1 MPLASNASGAAARTS
16 ATAAQR
22 GASPLLRVVIASSL
36 GTVIEWYDFFL
47 YASLAVFLSTQ
58 FFPPNN
64 PTAALLLSVGALGT
78 GYVLRPLGGLVF
90 GAMGDRIGRKRTFV
104 VTMLLMGVATV
115 LIGALP
121 TYGTI
126 GMTAP
131 IALVGLRMVQGL
143 ALGGE
148 YGGAATYL
156 AESAPPGRVGYATSW
171 IQTTA
176 GLGLILAAGI
186 NLGLQAGLGSATYYA
201 WGWRMPFLL
210 SALLVGLSTWIRL
223 RLHESPV
230 FAEMQRQ
237 GQLAASPIKAS
248 LLDRE
253 NLRTIVFTLFGV
265 SAGTAAVSGVLF
277 LYTGIFLQGILKAD
291 PVFATSG
298 TVLGLVLGTP
308 FFVVFGTL
316 SDRIG
321 RRRVILPG
329 LVLNALAMLPIFV
342 GLSQAVAAHDLKLV
356 VLCVFAETVLFA
368 AIYGP
373 YGAFMAES
381 FPARVR
387 YTSLSLPFNLSFSL
401 MGGLLPLISLGLISA
416 TGNIYS
422 GLAYPIG
429 LLVMTIVVNLTWPPK
444 AVGSTEMLRQP

>member
-1 MPLASNASGAAARTS
+1 MSMPVGSTVGSAPVETAAAIAPS
-16 ATAAQR
+16 R
-22 GASPLLRVVIASSL
+22 GTLSRAVVASSL

-47 YASLAVFLSTQ
+47 YASLAVFLATR
-58 FFPPNN
+58 FFPPDN

-90 GAMGDRIGRKRTFV
+90 GAMGDRIGRKKTFV
-104 VTMLLMGVATV
+104 VTMLLMGVATM

-131 IALVGLRMVQGL
+131 VALVCLRMVQGL

-148 YGGAATYL
+148 YGGATTYL

-186 NLGLQAGLGSATYYA
+186 NLGLQAALGSAAYYA
-201 WGWRMPFLL
+201 WGWRVPFLL
-210 SALLVGLSTWIRL
+210 SALLVGLSMWIRL

-237 GQLAASPIKAS
+237 GQLAASPIRAS
-248 LLDRE
+248 LTDRE
-253 NLRTIVFTLFGV
+253 NLKTLAVTLFGV

-277 LYTGIFLQGILKAD
+277 LYTSIFLQGTLKAD
-291 PVFATSG
+291 PMFATSG

-308 FFVVFGTL
+308 FFVIFGAL

-321 RRRVILPG
+321 RRAVILPG
-329 LVLNALAMLPIFV
+329 LVLNGLAMLPVFV
-342 GLSQAVAAHDLKLV
+342 GLSRAVATHDLALLTV
-356 VLCVFAETVLFA
+356 CVFAETVLFA

-401 MGGLLPLISLGLISA
+401 MGGLLPLVSLSLVTA
-416 TGNIYS
+416 TGNIYA

-429 LLVMTIVVNLTWPPK
+429 LIVMTVAVNLIWPPK
-444 AVGSTEMLRQP
+444 PGRTPAAI

>member
-1 MPLASNASGAAARTS
+1 MSIPLAGGAATGADFAGAASGSISSLSRA
-16 ATAAQR
+16 
-22 GASPLLRVVIASSL
+22 VVASSL

-47 YASLAVFLSTQ
+47 YASLAVFLATQ

-64 PTAALLLSVGALGT
+64 PTAALLLSVAALGT
-78 GYVLRPLGGLVF
+78 GYVLRPLGGLLF

-121 TYGTI
+121 TFGAI

-131 IALVGLRMVQGL
+131 VALVCLRMVQGL

-156 AESAPPGRVGYATSW
+156 AESAPPGRIGYATSW

-186 NLGLQAGLGSATYYA
+186 NLGLQAGLGSETYYA
-201 WGWRMPFLL
+201 WGWRVPFLL
-210 SALLVGLSTWIRL
+210 SAVLVGLSTWIRL
-223 RLHESPV
+223 RLQESPV

-248 LLDRE
+248 LTDRE
-253 NLRTIVFTLFGV
+253 NLKTIAVTLFGV

-277 LYTGIFLQGILKAD
+277 LYTGIFLQGVLKAD

-329 LVLNALAMLPIFV
+329 LVLNLLAMLPIFI
-342 GLSQAVAAHDLKLV
+342 GLSRAVAAHDVVLLV
-356 VLCVFAETVLFA
+356 VCVFAETVLFA

-401 MGGLLPLISLGLISA
+401 MGGLLPLVSLSLISA

-422 GLAYPIG
+422 GLAYPMG
-429 LLVMTIVVNLTWPPK
+429 LIVMTIVVNLVWLPRAGEIK
-444 AVGSTEMLRQP
+444 H